1 MWNVPRLFHY
11 SLDHFKRQFDAR
23 KVHPVIVLAIAREN
37 GIPGLIKPAVEA
49 LAEPAVSLHSWCCN
63 NDTLRY
69 TTQVDEV
76 SAIARMRERLYAA
89 RLSILDVPP
98 AIHGKDCA
106 DVGGCGMVW
115 EHYWHTRVGKKI
127 RRLFD
132 GAVSNQLWFI
142 RSDILRTQIPGMR
155 QSCSTMTVEKVGAH
169 SCWYVDRQIIDSAIE
184 YLIVDERVPN
194 WHVGLSSDSN

>member
-11 SLDHFKRQFDAR
+11 ALDHFKRQFDT
-23 KVHPVIVLAIAREN
+23 KNIHPMIALAIAREN
-37 GIPGLIKPAVEA
+37 GIPSLIKPAVEA
-49 LAEPAVSLHSWCCN
+49 LAEPAISLHSWCCDN
-63 NDTLRY
+63 NILRY

-76 SAIARMRERLYAA
+76 SAIARMRERLYAT

-98 AIHGKDCA
+98 VIHGKDCTDMA
-106 DVGGCGMVW
+106 GCRMVW
-115 EHYWHTRVGKKI
+115 EHYWYARVGKKI

-142 RSDILRTQIPGMR
+142 RSDILRTQIPGMK
-155 QSCSTMTVEKVGAH
+155 QSCSTMTVENVEAH
-169 SCWYVDRQIIDSAIE
+169 SCWYVDRKIIDSAIE

-194 WHVGLSSDSN
+194 WPGDSN